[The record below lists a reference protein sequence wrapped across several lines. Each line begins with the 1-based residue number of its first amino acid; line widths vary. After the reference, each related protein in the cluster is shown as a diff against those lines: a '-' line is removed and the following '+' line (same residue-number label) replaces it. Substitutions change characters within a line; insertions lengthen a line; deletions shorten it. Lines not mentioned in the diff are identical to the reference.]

1 LGTLGYAG
9 VFSFSFLDRLTIFLV
24 PAEVVLPAFGILISQ
39 GRFPFWP
46 VMIWITIGSF
56 LGNLALYY
64 IFYKGGRPFLQQ
76 YGKYFLITSHELG
89 HLDRWFQKY
98 GEKFLV
104 WGYFLPTSI
113 RSLVPVLA
121 GILRMNVRRFSVY
134 TFFISMPLNFLYVYA
149 GMKAGDNFDRILDWA
164 ERFNYIAIG
173 LIVVLVAAYVY
184 RHKTGRHLTH
194 E

>member
-1 LGTLGYAG
+1 
-9 VFSFSFLDRLTIFLV
+9 
-24 PAEVVLPAFGILISQ
+24 
-39 GRFPFWP
+39 
-46 VMIWITIGSF
+46 M
-56 LGNLALYY
+56 
-64 IFYKGGRPFLQQ
+64 QQ
-76 YGKYFLITSHELG
+76 YRKYFLITSHELG